1 MKLRWEGY
9 FAAGLILF
17 FVIVALAAPLISPA
31 LDDSLPSY
39 NQVGSARDKV
49 PHAPAPGS
57 PLGTVPGQ
65 WDVFHSL
72 VWGTRDA
79 LKFGLGTA
87 LISALAGVL
96 IGSLSAYA
104 GGTLNRVVMRIT
116 DGFLTF
122 PLIAAIVS
130 FNLIFGLLAQE
141 VGVGIRLTASGV
153 FEQNDVLSNSV
164 PTFFIQNLFDL
175 LIKSNP
181 FFLAVI
187 CFSWMPFARLINS
200 EILRLKKSEFVVAG
214 RALGARNSRILF
226 RHLLPNSIAPLIV
239 LAARDVGAMVAL
251 QATFVYIGLTSGSP
265 WAMIM
270 VTGKNWVIGP
280 GGSLTNYWWIFLPS
294 TLALILFGAGWNL
307 LGDELNYLM
316 SPKKP
321 GFFSKKA
328 KYVDKS

>member
-1 MKLRWEGY
+1 MKLRWQGY
-9 FAAGLILF
+9 FSLGLILLF
-17 FVIVALAAPLISPA
+17 AVVALAASYISPP

-39 NQVGSARDKV
+39 NRVGSARDKI
-49 PHAPAPGS
+49 PHPPAAGS

-72 VWGTRDA
+72 IWGTRDA

-87 LISALAGVL
+87 LISALTGVL
-96 IGSLSAYA
+96 FGSLSAYA
-104 GGTLNRVVMRIT
+104 GGTINRVVMRIT

-130 FNLIFGLLAQE
+130 FNLVFGLLAQE
-141 VGVGIRLTASGV
+141 VGVGLRLTASGI
-153 FEQNDVLSNSV
+153 FEQKEVLSSSI
-164 PTFFIQNLFDL
+164 PTLFVQNLFDF
-175 LIKSNP
+175 LIGMNP

-187 CFSWMPFARLINS
+187 CFSWMPYARLING
-200 EILRLKKSEFVVAG
+200 EILRLKKSEFIVAG
-214 RALGARNSRILF
+214 HALGARNSRILF
-226 RHLLPNSIAPLIV
+226 RHLLPNSIAPVIV

-280 GGSLTNYWWIFLPS
+280 GGSLTHYWWIFLPS
-294 TLALILFGAGWNL
+294 TLSLVLFGIGWNL

-321 GFFSKKA
+321 AYLNK
-328 KYVDKS
+328 